1 LRYRLPVDILPL
13 MIINDHTDWLEIDL
27 GAFKKNIKKMKE
39 ITGKPVMAVIKA
51 NGYGHGLVEIAR
63 AALQRGAASCG
74 VARVEEAFRIRE
86 NGLQGQIL
94 VLGGAMVDHI
104 PFAMAEN
111 IALTISDPVT
121 ARKFS
126 EEAERLG
133 GTIHVHAKVDT
144 GMNRLGVSAEEGIE
158 FLKLLKSLPGL
169 QVDGL
174 FTHFARADEIAAGTT
189 EAQLARYTKFLTQ
202 VSHAGLTPPLVHAAN
217 SAASLFFPA
226 ARFDMVRP
234 GIALFGINPAENAVL
249 PEGFK
254 PILEWKT
261 RLISIKDIPAGSGIS
276 YGHKYT
282 TSKTESV
289 GVIAV
294 GYADGFRRT
303 DGNKV
308 LIRGRYAPV
317 IGTICM
323 DQCMVNLDDI
333 PDATLED
340 EVVLIGSQGGRQIS
354 AEMVARTWGT
364 ISYEVVCGLTARLP
378 RIYRDE

>member
-1 LRYRLPVDILPL
+1 
-13 MIINDHTDWLEIDL
+13 MNINDHTDWLEIEL
-27 GAFKKNIKKMKE
+27 GAFKRNIKKMKE

-63 AALQRGAASCG
+63 AAIQGGAVICG
-74 VARVEEAFRIRE
+74 VARVEEAFQIRDK
-86 NGLQGQIL
+86 GLKGQIL
-94 VLGGAMVDHI
+94 VLGGAMADHI
-104 PFAMAEN
+104 PYALAEN
-111 IALTISDPVT
+111 IALTISDPAT

-126 EEAERLG
+126 EEAVRLG

-144 GMNRLGVSAEEGIE
+144 GMNRLGVPAEEGIE

-189 EAQLARYTKFLTQ
+189 EAQLARYTKFL
-202 VSHAGLTPPLVHAAN
+202 VKVAHEGLTPPLVHAAN

-234 GIALFGINPAENAVL
+234 GIALFGINPAEGAVL

-282 TSKTESV
+282 TSKTERV

-294 GYADGFRRT
+294 GYADGFRRA

-333 PDATLED
+333 PDAALED
-340 EVVLIGSQGGRQIS
+340 EVVLIGSQGGKQIS
-354 AEMVARTWGT
+354 AEMVAHTWGT